1 MQRRTKT
8 QQLSTLQACYS
19 TNKKVKKM
27 QVTLDSNSSLPTK
40 ANQTANNNTKS
51 KIKQLHREVAAKV
64 NGVSGATFAVLTER
78 RLFEETRK
86 FSTEAEALPACS
98 SIEKTTDAQSKILPK
113 HIFQAR
119 ASLCWRQQLRL
130 YNITQLSLFQSSMMH
145 RDWLLC

>member
-64 NGVSGATFAVLTER
+64 NGVSGATFAVLTDR

-86 FSTEAEALPACS
+86 FSTEAETLPGCS
-98 SIEKTTDAQSKILPK
+98 SIEKTADAQSKILPK
-113 HIFQAR
+113 HIFQAST
-119 ASLCWRQQLRL
+119 SLCRRPQLHLCYITAIASRL
-130 YNITQLSLFQSSMMH
+130 
-145 RDWLLC
+145 C